1 MSHLEYQ
8 AASRRLQNEL
18 EDHGE
23 DPDDE
28 DLITPRYD
36 ARACVTI
43 TCETPFN
50 DGPESFELRVTQQPL
65 QPLKV
70 AAQATTPRPKYEPM
84 VTIPMG
90 RPLPAGAK
98 CQSFLSRLRTLINL
112 PVVMFTGTFD
122 TTCRTAATH
131 AIETYGGIVEKSYDV
146 DYVVVGNMPDQKV
159 CPVKLEVVCHADE
172 CKDTTHISRGLNM
185 ITERQMYTLLQQ
197 GIPSGKV
204 LQREMYRFHTYN
216 IFDRGRHI
224 VYPNPPSVSSLTASL
239 HLDA

>member
-98 CQSFLSRLRTLINL
+98 F
-112 PVVMFTGTFD
+112 MFTGTFD

-146 DYVVVGNMPDQKV
+146 DYVVVGNMPDQKILRTS
-159 CPVKLEVVCHADE
+159 LEA
-172 CKDTTHISRGLNM
+172 
-185 ITERQMYTLLQQ
+185 
-197 GIPSGKV
+197 
-204 LQREMYRFHTYN
+204 
-216 IFDRGRHI
+216 
-224 VYPNPPSVSSLTASL
+224 
-239 HLDA
+239 